1 MKALAEA
8 EMAQSTPESGSP
20 WGQSIRPV
28 ARPRRPTW
36 RASSP
41 PTSPKWGGVETE
53 GSMPAPAGNRVGDGA
68 ACSTQ
73 TVTVRSCGGGF
84 QPPAAGLAAL

>member
-20 WGQSIRPV
+20 WGQSLRPV

-36 RASSP
+36 RAPSP
-41 PTSPKWGGVETE
+41 PTSP
-53 GSMPAPAGNRVGDGA
+53 NGA
-68 ACSTQ
+68 AWKQKDLCP
-73 TVTVRSCGGGF
+73 RR
-84 QPPAAGLAAL
+84 PAIGWETALPATLKP

>member
-1 MKALAEA
+1 
-8 EMAQSTPESGSP
+8 
-20 WGQSIRPV
+20 
-28 ARPRRPTW
+28 
-36 RASSP
+36 
-41 PTSPKWGGVETE
+41 
-53 GSMPAPAGNRVGDGA
+53 MPAPAGNRVGDGA

>member
-1 MKALAEA
+1 MAHPGASHSARGFAKAANLARLKSSNVP
-8 EMAQSTPESGSP
+8 EM
-20 WGQSIRPV
+20 
-28 ARPRRPTW
+28 
-36 RASSP
+36 
-41 PTSPKWGGVETE
+41 GGVETE